1 MISPVNIKLLSP
13 SLIFRI
19 AKELP
24 NNKAPGLDK
33 ISTSMINSSHKIYV
47 QLFYIFKESIRKYY
61 FPNIWKNALIL
72 AFPKPSKTSL
82 ANYRPISLLRILS
95 KMLEKFIHVQ
105 LEYHLTDNNIIINE
119 QFGFKPRHSTVQQL
133 LRITEHFTLEINKK
147 RSSAMILLDL
157 KKKHSVGITIFCTSL
172 I

>member
-1 MISPVNIKLLSP
+1 
-13 SLIFRI
+13 
-19 AKELP
+19 
-24 NNKAPGLDK
+24 
-33 ISTSMINSSHKIYV
+33 
-47 QLFYIFKESIRKYY
+47 
-61 FPNIWKNALIL
+61 
-72 AFPKPSKTSL
+72 
-82 ANYRPISLLRILS
+82 
-95 KMLEKFIHVQ
+95 MLEKFIHVQ

>member
-1 MISPVNIKLLSP
+1 MVNDYIKELDNMISPVNIKLLSP

-61 FPNIWKNALIL
+61 FPNI
-72 AFPKPSKTSL
+72 
-82 ANYRPISLLRILS
+82 
-95 KMLEKFIHVQ
+95 
-105 LEYHLTDNNIIINE
+105 
-119 QFGFKPRHSTVQQL
+119 
-133 LRITEHFTLEINKK
+133 
-147 RSSAMILLDL
+147 
-157 KKKHSVGITIFCTSL
+157 
-172 I
+172 